1 MASLKGSQTEKNLL
15 TAFAG
20 ESQARNRYT
29 YFAARAR
36 DEGFI
41 QIADIFAETA
51 DQEREHARR
60 LFGLLE
66 GGEVLVQAAF
76 PAGVVGSTSANLKA
90 GAAGERYEWTE
101 MYPGFARIA
110 QDEGLKAVAA
120 QFQAIA
126 VAEKQHEKRYL
137 ALAANVDAGRV
148 FQRPAAVTWRCRKCG
163 YLHEAAAAP
172 KVCPCCGDPQAW
184 FELLGENY

>member
-1 MASLKGSQTEKNLL
+1 MASLRGSQTERNVL

-29 YFAARAR
+29 YFAAKAR
-36 DEGFI
+36 DEGYI
-41 QIADIFAETA
+41 QIADVFCETA
-51 DQEREHARR
+51 EQEREHARR

-66 GGEVLVQAAF
+66 GGDVSVQAAF
-76 PAGVVGSTSANLKA
+76 PAGVVGATSANLKA
-90 GAAGERYEWTE
+90 GAAGERFEWTE
-101 MYPGFARIA
+101 MYPGFATVA
-110 QDEGLKAVAA
+110 KDEGFKAIAA

-137 ALAANVDAGRV
+137 ALAANVDAGAV
-148 FQRPAAVTWRCRKCG
+148 FARPSPVAWRCRKCG
-163 YLHEAAAAP
+163 YVHQGTGAP
-172 KVCPCCGDPQAW
+172 KLCPCCGEMQGW